1 MGNKNTVSNFYKK
14 KYLICHFKK
23 CELSKSVSK
32 QTLTIKKNNIDLT
45 SKIFLNYWDVF
56 SMFKRK
62 RSGDQVKLDTELIIF
77 TLNSGKNVIYKT
89 LNDKY
94 HVYFNTLEVTKI
106 YSIKLLNELNSI
118 WYTSHKKIMNF
129 PIFCFGSKNKISV

>member
-1 MGNKNTVSNFYKK
+1 
-14 KYLICHFKK
+14 
-23 CELSKSVSK
+23 
-32 QTLTIKKNNIDLT
+32 
-45 SKIFLNYWDVF
+45 
-56 SMFKRK
+56 MFKRK

-106 YSIKLLNELNSI
+106 YSIKLLNELYSI
-118 WYTSHKKIMNF
+118 
-129 PIFCFGSKNKISV
+129 